1 MAEKPSYEEL
11 EQKIKEM
18 EQLAAESR
26 QEENVPEE
34 GDKQYQDI
42 MDLIPD
48 PIVIQ
53 SKGEILFAN
62 KAFAEFIGV
71 QNTEE
76 IVGKSVFD
84 FSPGG
89 PLKDRK
95 NNPGKSAEKI
105 LNNIP
110 SPKFKPHA
118 VIKTNGEK
126 AYIST
131 SDTKIIYKGQEA
143 ILGIQRDITE
153 RVELGRKARESEEK
167 YRKLFEHAGF
177 GIVLFNTETKKREE
191 FNKTAYESMGYTR
204 EEFENLPM
212 GHSENKESLRDRE
225 KHLEKI
231 IKNGGDLFET
241 RHANK
246 NGEIRHMLASAVPIE
261 INDVIYIQN
270 IRVDITDHKRAEQ
283 ALQESESKYRMLF
296 EHAGFAITLVDAET
310 HERIAFNK
318 EAHERLGYTRDEF
331 KKMGLGGIDAERVLE
346 DIKIHNTAIVEKGPD
361 IFERTHKTRTGE
373 IRNILIS
380 SVPIKINGRNYIQN
394 IMADITEQKQAEEAL
409 RKARDELETRV
420 NERTEEIKVK
430 AKSLEEMNAAL
441 RVLLKQRETDKTA
454 IEEKILLNVKELVDP
469 YMKKLKKN
477 QLTSYQSSLVG
488 ILESNLNDII
498 SPFVNRLS
506 SMRLNLTHGE
516 IQVANLVKQGK
527 SSKEI
532 GDTLNLSKRTIDSHR
547 NNIRRKLG
555 IQNKKTNLR
564 TYLSSI
570 Q

>member
-1 MAEKPSYEEL
+1 MAEKPSCEEL
-11 EQKIKEM
+11 EQKIKEL
-18 EQLAAESR
+18 EQLLAESR
-26 QEENVPEE
+26 QEKNVPEE
-34 GDKQYQDI
+34 GDKQYQDF
-42 MDLIPD
+42 MNLIPD

-62 KAFAEFIGV
+62 KAFAEFIGL
-71 QNTEE
+71 QNASDV
-76 IVGKSVFD
+76 VGKSVFA
-84 FSPGG
+84 FSPDG

-95 NNPGKSAEKI
+95 EKPGTYAEKI

-118 VIKTNGEK
+118 VIKKTNGEK
-126 AYIST
+126 AYIAT

-143 ILGIQRDITE
+143 ILGIQRDVTE
-153 RVELGRKARESEEK
+153 RVELGRKARESKGK

-191 FNKTAYESMGYTR
+191 FNRTAYESMGYTR

-212 GHSENKESLRDRE
+212 GHSENKETPLDRE

-231 IKNGGDLFET
+231 INNGGDLFET

-246 NGEIRHMLASAVPIE
+246 YGEVRHMLASAVPIE
-261 INDVIYIQN
+261 LNGVMYIQN
-270 IRVDITDHKRAEQ
+270 ISVDITDHKRTE
-283 ALQESESKYRMLF
+283 ES
-296 EHAGFAITLVDAET
+296 
-310 HERIAFNK
+310 
-318 EAHERLGYTRDEF
+318 
-331 KKMGLGGIDAERVLE
+331 
-346 DIKIHNTAIVEKGPD
+346 
-361 IFERTHKTRTGE
+361 
-373 IRNILIS
+373 
-380 SVPIKINGRNYIQN
+380 
-394 IMADITEQKQAEEAL
+394 L

-420 NERTEEIKVK
+420 NERTEEIKIK

-441 RVLLKQRETDKTA
+441 RVLLKQRETDKIA
-454 IEEKILLNVKELVDP
+454 IEEKILVNVKELIEP
-469 YMKKLKKN
+469 YLKKLKKN
-477 QLTSYQSSLVG
+477 ELTSYQSSLVD